1 MRTRSGYKGSWLLLF
16 LLGPGTAGTTSA
28 SAQDAIHVYG
38 SEGPAP
44 AMHEAAAVFG
54 DKHGVRIE
62 VVSGATDKWL
72 GSAKV
77 DADVVFSS
85 AEFMM
90 SDFLRTG
97 ELQIDRTSVTA
108 LYLRPSAILVR
119 PGNPKGIRDFPNLL
133 RPGVRVMVV
142 TGSGQTGLW
151 EDMAGK
157 QGDVRVIRA
166 LRKNIVCFAP
176 NSEAAVRTWQQRDD
190 IDAWITWNIWY
201 MPLRDDADLVPVSED
216 YRVYR
221 QCSAGLTE
229 RGKAKPLARQFMA
242 FLASPEGSTLFK
254 SWGWLTSPRGPSP
267 LTIESNI
274 AIVCRVDKNEW
285 KDGVGAGLRSIR
297 RLVEHYDSIGIPSDE
312 LHISGVFHGS
322 AAYWLLKDESYRAF
336 AKDGHDNPNKA
347 VIQELND
354 LGVSIELCAQTMT
367 EHGWEKDDLLP
378 VVTVVVGAAPRII
391 DLQLQGYAYW
401 RF

>member
-1 MRTRSGYKGSWLLLF
+1 MCARSIHKTCLAAAILAAFGVCRVENAL
-16 LLGPGTAGTTSA
+16 
-28 SAQDAIHVYG
+28 AQDVIRVYG

-54 DKHGVRIE
+54 DRRAVEVE
-62 VVSGATDKWL
+62 VVSGPTDKWL
-72 GSAKV
+72 DRAKT

-90 SDFLRTG
+90 SDFARAG
-97 ELQIDRTSVTA
+97 DLQVERATITP

-133 RPGVRVMVV
+133 RPGIRVMVV

-157 QGDVRVIRA
+157 QGDVRVVRA
-166 LRKNIVCFAP
+166 LRKNTVCFAP
-176 NSEAAVRTWQQRDD
+176 NSETAVTTWKERDD
-190 IDAWITWNIWY
+190 IDAWVTWNIWY

-221 QCSAGLTE
+221 QCSVALTQ
-229 RGKAKPLARQFMA
+229 RGKSKPLAEQFVG
-242 FLASPEGSTLFK
+242 FLASPEGERIFK
-254 SWGWLTSPRGPSP
+254 SWGWLSAPGGPSP
-267 LTIESNI
+267 LTVESNI
-274 AIVCRVDKNEW
+274 AVVCRLDQDEW
-285 KDGVGAGLRSIR
+285 KDGVGAGLLSIR
-297 RLVEHYDSIGIPSDE
+297 KLIEHYGSIGVSPNE
-312 LHISGVFHGS
+312 LHISAVFHGS
-322 AAYWLLKDESYRAF
+322 AAYWLLNDKPYQAF
-336 AKDGHDNPNKA
+336 AKDGSGNPNKSL
-347 VIQELND
+347 IRELDD
-354 LGVSIELCAQTMT
+354 LGVSIELCAETMK
-367 EHGWEKDDLLP
+367 ERGWTKADILP
-378 VVTVVVGAAPRII
+378 EVRIVVGASSRII